1 MSLLVVHRE
10 QATAGATNEVGTK
23 ATKKRKLG
31 TIKNPPPPPPSDR
44 ASSPSS
50 SLTDSSVSTIKAEK
64 KKAVTKKNAA
74 TDSKTAGLSDDDI
87 RTKYARIFCEI
98 FNDFERES
106 FSAIVR
112 NYCEPDL
119 LVIYEFVGDNPY
131 GGPSYIEVRGLD
143 TVVLFW
149 DSVLKTIPDALFVIH
164 ATKYKVLPNSYISIV
179 CSFTFRGTK
188 VYMIPGLEVHVDE
201 KVIVSI
207 EKMSLGDGA
216 APAPQGEGKMI
227 ATLPT
232 SGEQNS
238 PVDASGATWSCDI
251 ERSKMI
257 STAMSVVGTLTFY
270 VNPEKKIYRISFVH
284 SIRTAE
290 SSVTKNKGK

>member
-1 MSLLVVHRE
+1 M
-10 QATAGATNEVGTK
+10 K
-23 ATKKRKLG
+23 
-31 TIKNPPPPPPSDR
+31 P
-44 ASSPSS
+44 
-50 SLTDSSVSTIKAEK
+50 EK
-64 KKAVTKKNAA
+64 KKVITKKNVA
-74 TDSKTAGLSDDDI
+74 TDSKAAGLSDDDI

-106 FSAIVR
+106 FSAIVQ
-112 NYCEPDL
+112 NYCEPEL

-143 TVVLFW
+143 TVVMFW
-149 DSVLKTIPDALFVIH
+149 DNVLKTIPDALFVIH
-164 ATKYKVLPNSYISIV
+164 ATKYKVLPNGFTSIV
-179 CSFTFRGTK
+179 CSFTFKGTK
-188 VYMIPGLEVHVDE
+188 VYTMPGLEVHNDE

-207 EKMSLGDGA
+207 DKMSLGGGES
-216 APAPQGEGKMI
+216 PMPQGENKMI
-227 ATLPT
+227 ATLPPAG
-232 SGEQNS
+232 GEPNS
-238 PVDASGATWSCDI
+238 PVNASGETWSCDI

-290 SSVTKNKGK
+290 NSVVKTKGK

>member
-1 MSLLVVHRE
+1 
-10 QATAGATNEVGTK
+10 
-23 ATKKRKLG
+23 
-31 TIKNPPPPPPSDR
+31 
-44 ASSPSS
+44 
-50 SLTDSSVSTIKAEK
+50 VSTIKTEK
-64 KKAVTKKNAA
+64 KKIVTKKNAA
-74 TDSKTAGLSDDDI
+74 TDSKAAGLSDDDI

-98 FNDFERES
+98 FNDFDCES
-106 FSAIVR
+106 FSAIVQ

-143 TVVLFW
+143 TVVMFW
-149 DSVLKTIPDALFVIH
+149 DNVLKTIPDALFVIH
-164 ATKYKVLPNSYISIV
+164 ATKYKVLPNGYISIV
-179 CSFTFRGTK
+179 CSFTFKGTK
-188 VYMIPGLEVHVDE
+188 VYTMPGLEVHNDE

-207 EKMSLGDGA
+207 EKMSLGDGQS
-216 APAPQGEGKMI
+216 PAPQGEGKMI

-238 PVDASGATWSCDI
+238 PVDASAPTWSCDI

-290 SSVTKNKGK
+290 NSVIKNKGK